1 MTDDGERRDSAGDA
15 FRDGV
20 RTVTGVLG
28 ALVETLE
35 KTFSDLRDGSELSP
49 ERARETARSTVRK
62 AQETVEDFRDRFDF
76 VTRREFEALRDDI
89 ARLREQL
96 NLAAA
101 SAQDPPP
108 AAEPS
113 PADRAPGSDDDD
125 EGFPIDEG

>member
-1 MTDDGERRDSAGDA
+1 VTDDGDRRDSAGDA

-35 KTFSDLRDGSELSP
+35 QTFSDLRDGSDLSP

-76 VTRREFEALRDDI
+76 VTRREFEALRDDV
-89 ARLREQL
+89 ARLRAQL
-96 NLAAA
+96 DLADPP
-101 SAQDPPP
+101 AQD
-108 AAEPS
+108 AEPA
-113 PADRAPGSDDDD
+113 PEAPGPNGDTGSTADD